1 MKPKKPSS
9 PFLKKSSGK
18 KPPTRKEIKHG
29 LGRGLSSLI
38 PPSVPAV
45 PPPAAP
51 AAPAPAV
58 SAAPAHAAPA
68 ASAPAPENTV
78 LHVKPMDISR
88 CPFQTRTDFDEAKLN
103 ELADSI
109 RANGLIEPIVCRR
122 LENGSLELIAGERRL
137 RACIIA
143 GLSKVPVTLKKATD
157 RQAAEMNL
165 TENLQRDDLN
175 PIDAAEGYRKL
186 MDRFDLTQEQVA
198 ERVGKSRPAV
208 ANAVRL
214 LELPDDVRGLI
225 SANKLSEGHAKVLL
239 SLDDS
244 KDRVLFARDCVT
256 EGLSVR
262 ALEQRIA
269 RHLKPVPERKGPM
282 PDLDAGYVRTLTDAI
297 RKTLGCAVRLTPGA
311 THANGRHTKG
321 LLEIDFVDN
330 DDLDRLISIFGV
342 KVD

>member
-1 MKPKKPSS
+1 MKQKKQES
-9 PFLKKSSGK
+9 PFLKKSSGA

-29 LGRGLSSLI
+29 LGRGLNSLI
-38 PPSVPAV
+38 PPAAPVVAQPV
-45 PPPAAP
+45 VQPAAP
-51 AAPAPAV
+51 AASVDPDNAV
-58 SAAPAHAAPA
+58 
-68 ASAPAPENTV
+68 
-78 LHVKPMDISR
+78 LYVKPLDIARS
-88 CPFQTRTDFDEAKLN
+88 PFQTRTDFDEGKLN

-122 LENGSLELIAGERRL
+122 LDDGKLELIAGERRL

-143 GLSKVPVTLKKATD
+143 GLAKVLVTVKKATD

-186 MDRFDLTQEQVA
+186 MDRFSLTQEQVA

-225 SANKLSEGHAKVLL
+225 SANKLTEGHAKVLL
-239 SLDDS
+239 SLDDQ
-244 KDRVLFARDCVT
+244 KDRVVFARDCVT

-262 ALEQRIA
+262 ALEQRVA
-269 RHLKPVPERKGPM
+269 RRLKPVPERKGPM
-282 PDLDAGYVRTLTDAI
+282 PDLDAAYVRNLADAI

-311 THANGRHTKG
+311 THANGKHSKG

-330 DDLDRLISIFGV
+330 DDLDRLIAILGV
-342 KVD
+342 KVE

>member
-1 MKPKKPSS
+1 MRTTAMKQKKPDS
-9 PFLKKSSGK
+9 PFLKKSSGA

-29 LGRGLSSLI
+29 LGRGLNSLI
-38 PPSVPAV
+38 PPAATTVAKPVV
-45 PPPAAP
+45 PPVVQ
-51 AAPAPAV
+51 APAV
-58 SAAPAHAAPA
+58 DPDNA
-68 ASAPAPENTV
+68 V
-78 LHVKPMDISR
+78 LYVKPMDIARS
-88 CPFQTRTDFDEAKLN
+88 PFQTRTDFDESKLN

-122 LENGSLELIAGERRL
+122 LDDGKLELIAGERRL

-143 GLSKVPVTLKKATD
+143 GLAKVPVTVKKATD

-186 MDRFDLTQEQVA
+186 MDRFSLTQEQVA

-225 SANKLSEGHAKVLL
+225 SSNKLTEGHAKVLL
-239 SLDDS
+239 SLDDQ
-244 KDRVLFARDCVT
+244 KDRVVFARDCVT

-262 ALEQRIA
+262 ALEQRVA

-282 PDLDAGYVRTLTDAI
+282 PDLDASYVRTLTEAI
-297 RKTLGCAVRLTPGA
+297 RRTLGCAVRLTPGA
-311 THANGRHTKG
+311 THANGKHTKG

-330 DDLDRLISIFGV
+330 DDLDRLIAVLGV
-342 KVD
+342 KVE

>member
-1 MKPKKPSS
+1 MRTAAMKQKKQES
-9 PFLKKSSGK
+9 PFLKKSSGV

-29 LGRGLSSLI
+29 LGRGLNSLI
-38 PPSVPAV
+38 PPAVPA
-45 PPPAAP
+45 AAP
-51 AAPAPAV
+51 VAARPVALAPVVDPDNAV
-58 SAAPAHAAPA
+58 
-68 ASAPAPENTV
+68 
-78 LHVKPMDISR
+78 LYVKPMDIARS
-88 CPFQTRTDFDEAKLN
+88 PFQTRTDFDEAKLN

-122 LENGSLELIAGERRL
+122 LEDGKLELIAGERRL

-143 GLSKVPVTLKKATD
+143 GLSKVPVTIKKATD

-186 MDRFDLTQEQVA
+186 MDRFSLTQEQVA

-225 SANKLSEGHAKVLL
+225 ASNKLTEGHAKVLL
-239 SLDDS
+239 SLDEQ
-244 KDRVLFARDCVT
+244 KDRVVFARDCVT

-262 ALEQRIA
+262 ALEQRVA

-282 PDLDAGYVRTLTDAI
+282 PDLDAAYVRTLSDAI
-297 RKTLGCAVRLTPGA
+297 RKTIGCAVRLTPGA
-311 THANGRHTKG
+311 THANGKHTKG

-330 DDLDRLISIFGV
+330 DDLDRLITVLGV
-342 KVD
+342 KVE